1 MLLLARVNAI
11 RYLCKCEHTHAP
23 FQSFGAKHRVSE
35 VVDSKYI

>member
-1 MLLLARVNAI
+1 MLLLARVSAI
-11 RYLCKCEHTHAP
+11 NNLCKCEHIRAP